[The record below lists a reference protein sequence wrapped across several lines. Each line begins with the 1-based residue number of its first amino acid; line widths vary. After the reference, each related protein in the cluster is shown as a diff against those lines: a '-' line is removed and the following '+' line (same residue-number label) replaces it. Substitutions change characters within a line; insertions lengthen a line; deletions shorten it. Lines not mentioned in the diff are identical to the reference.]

1 LIFLH
6 ILMLLGGFIYLLMG
20 ADLLVRGAVAFARR
34 ANVPPI
40 VVALTVVA
48 LGTSLPE
55 LVVSLQAVFQGY
67 PGIVLGNVVG
77 SNIANVLLVGGISAI
92 VYPLAFPG
100 GSIRR
105 DALVMV
111 LASVVF
117 VLFCLVEGINR
128 PAGIVLVAGLL
139 TFMIPTIRE
148 AALTSQEAGGRAP
161 SEAVLG
167 LPTHRR
173 VITVFI
179 IGGIIGLPIGA
190 RLVVDAAV
198 EIAYSLGMSEA
209 VVGLTI
215 IAFSTSLPELATTLV
230 AAYRKE
236 TGVAI
241 GTLVG
246 SNIFNI
252 LAILGVAALVAPEG
266 IPVPPLFP
274 YLDLPVML
282 LATLTVA
289 GFVWMRKP
297 IGRTAGVTM
306 TLAYLAYMT
315 VLLILG

>member
-6 ILMLLGGFIYLLMG
+6 LLMLLGGFIYLLMG
-20 ADLLVRGAVAFARR
+20 ADLLVRGAVALARR

-77 SNIANVLLVGGISAI
+77 SNIANVLLVGGASAI

-111 LASVVF
+111 MASVAF
-117 VLFCLVEGINR
+117 ALFCLIDGLNR
-128 PAGIVLVAGLL
+128 PAGMVLIAGLL
-139 TFMIPTIRE
+139 TFMVPTVRE
-148 AALTSQEAGGRAP
+148 AAVSSQAAGGRAP

-179 IGGIIGLPIGA
+179 IGGIIGLPVGA

-215 IAFSTSLPELATTLV
+215 IAFSTSLPELATTMV

-236 TGVAI
+236 TEVAI

-252 LAILGVAALVAPEG
+252 LAITGLAALVAPEG
-266 IPVPPLFP
+266 IPVPSLFP
-274 YLDLPVML
+274 FLDLPVML
-282 LATLTVA
+282 VSTLLVA
-289 GFVWMRKP
+289 GFVWLRRP
-297 IGRTAGVTM
+297 VGRVAGISM
-306 TLAYLAYMT
+306 TVAYLAYMT
-315 VLLILG
+315 VLFILG